1 VSSPKEKKNNPPI
14 TGLKIY
20 IRVFPKIK
28 VPQNG
33 WSMMEIPIRMD
44 DLGVP
49 LFLETPIY
57 IYYRKMRKS
66 QLVVLD
72 YWKVFCS
79 RQDHGK

>member
-1 VSSPKEKKNNPPI
+1 
-14 TGLKIY
+14 
-20 IRVFPKIK
+20 
-28 VPQNG
+28 
-33 WSMMEIPIRMD
+33 MMEIPIRMD